1 MLKLLL
7 ETCLKAQIKAVE
19 LQNTIPTVNALSDLG
34 FMVKMAIFKMA
45 AMKNLTSSKIVIESW
60 LMAQMKGDG
69 L

>member
-1 MLKLLL
+1 ML
-7 ETCLKAQIKAVE
+7 
-19 LQNTIPTVNALSDLG
+19 NPIPTVNALSDLG

-45 AMKNLTSSKIVIESW
+45 AVKNPTSSKIVIESW

>member
-1 MLKLLL
+1 MLNPILD
-7 ETCLKAQIKAVE
+7 VDR
-19 LQNTIPTVNALSDLG
+19 LSNLG
-34 FMVKMAIFKMA
+34 FRVKIAIFKMA

>member
-1 MLKLLL
+1 ML
-7 ETCLKAQIKAVE
+7 
-19 LQNTIPTVNALSDLG
+19 NPIPTVNALSDLG